1 MFQRRP
7 SASDLFEILV
17 REHFDMLIAFL
28 RSLGVREDLVDDIAQ
43 ESLMVAWRRLADFD
57 RARPFGPWLRGIAAR
72 VAMAQRRQ
80 AIRGASGVDPAV
92 LEALESMIARFERQ
106 PGDTFAER
114 AARLEGCLQKLPATL
129 REVVE
134 LAYGRGMLLG
144 EIAASVDSSEEAIKK
159 RIQRARVILS
169 RCVLGQTEGVEELA

>member
-28 RSLGVREDLVDDIAQ
+28 RSLGVREDLVEDIAQ
-43 ESLMVAWRRLADFD
+43 EALMVAWRRLADFD
-57 RARPFGPWLRGIAAR
+57 RSRPFGPWLRGIAAR

-80 AIRGASGVDPAV
+80 ATRSAPALDPAI
-92 LEALESMIARFERQ
+92 LEALESLMTRLERQ
-106 PGDTFAER
+106 PGDTFLER
-114 AARLEGCLQKLPATL
+114 SARLEGCMQKLPSTL

-134 LAYGRGMLLG
+134 LAYGRGMLLA
-144 EIAASVDSSEEAIKK
+144 EIAASVDASEEAIKK

-169 RCVLGQTEGVEELA
+169 RCVLGEADGAEEFA